1 MGLFNLYKLNLLR
14 NKLNN
19 YCHIEY
25 FWVFG
30 STFGYI
36 TSSVVQTV
44 FELVYFLCVNICEC
58 VCMYV

>member
-25 FWVFG
+25 F
-30 STFGYI
+30 SFGYI